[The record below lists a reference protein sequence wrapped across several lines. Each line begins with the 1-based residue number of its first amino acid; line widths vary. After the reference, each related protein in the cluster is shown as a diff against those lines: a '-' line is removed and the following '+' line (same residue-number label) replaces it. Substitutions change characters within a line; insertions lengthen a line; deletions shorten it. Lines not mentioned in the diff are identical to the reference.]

1 MHVRP
6 LHDRAVVRFPFRSRR
21 APRTATHTVVTL
33 TRAPDGVAIAAHCTG
48 APADTWSFGRRRQG
62 TGRRAAPALTARGR
76 PRQR

>member
-21 APRTATHTVVTL
+21 LPRAASTVVTL

-48 APADTWSFGRRRQG
+48 GPADTPPVGRRHQG
-62 TGRRAAPALTARGR
+62 TGHRTAPAFPARGR
-76 PRQR
+76 PSVR